1 MNETYTFDEIYTI
14 EIPDG
19 LPETK
24 TVLTQVEFVLAS
36 VRARGGHL
44 IKFIHD
50 ERLGKSVSRLRGEI
64 RRQLRACKKEG
75 RVVVM
80 IPGEKFSMADS
91 MTRYLIDKCPQVE
104 LDPDMD
110 RQNANITVVYC

>member
-1 MNETYTFDEIYTI
+1 MNETYTFDEIYQI
-14 EIPDG
+14 ELQEG

-50 ERLGKSVSRLRGEI
+50 ERLGKSVARLRLWRAKFPLYHTASILSSKKLYKNKQIIYPEI
-64 RRQLRACKKEG
+64 
-75 RVVVM
+75 
-80 IPGEKFSMADS
+80 
-91 MTRYLIDKCPQVE
+91 
-104 LDPDMD
+104 
-110 RQNANITVVYC
+110 VYFFL

>member
-1 MNETYTFDEIYTI
+1 MDQTYTFDEICKI
-14 EIPDG
+14 EILPG

-50 ERLGKSVSRLRGEI
+50 DSLGKSVIRLRGEI
-64 RRQLRACKKEG
+64 RRLLRACKKEG
-75 RVVVM
+75 RVVLV
-80 IPGEKFSMADS
+80 IPGEKFSFSDNV
-91 MTRYLIDKCPQVE
+91 TRYLIDKCPQVE
-104 LDPDMD
+104 LDPDLD